1 MLLRSDDVKMMNHI
15 SDLASQIVERGDYE
29 NNHCESETENNA
41 KNDGDNDSVMTVTTP
56 APTTVT
62 ATATRAV
69 RSAE

>member
-41 KNDGDNDSVMTVTTP
+41 KNDSVMTVTTP

-69 RSAE
+69 RCAE